1 MKSLVRSSLALFLL
15 AALALPAR
23 AQTPNTAT
31 ITVVVLDQTGG
42 AVKDA
47 KVTIINNATG
57 ASRDAMSGVAGSVT
71 SSGLPVGGVYTVRVV
86 KQGFTADDVTNLTL
100 LAGES
105 ATVRV
110 KLVASGGKSEV
121 TVYGTSEGVRSDSQI
136 GRRLD
141 SQTIDETPIL
151 GRKITTLPLLNSAF
165 RQGKGTGDLFVNA
178 TYFITGA
185 GSRRTT
191 TFMLDGASD
200 DEGWGRQTALITVP
214 VGAVQ
219 EVAVLTNAF
228 NAEFGW
234 TSGPAM
240 NIVTKSGTNTFH
252 GEGVFMGRPGDG
264 QPRSFSTKGFCPPS
278 IPSCVVPTGLT
289 AISPVDIPD
298 TLSQYS
304 ASAGGRLIQDKTFF
318 FGSFDYTRQN
328 RVTALS
334 PSLPAFVLED
344 GSLTYTGEYRQKLFN
359 ARVDHKLTMN
369 QALMFRF
376 NLDHMFDTNP
386 NDAVI
391 NTTAPSAARRY
402 SRRGWSTQVNHTS
415 VLSPTLLNEARV
427 SYTNGDP
434 VTLWEPI
441 HAQAIYR
448 RVTPSPVPFTIGDN
462 RFSDLYSRQVQISDT
477 LTWSRDKHHVRLGG
491 SLGRHMTGG
500 FGNEPGQALLGTY
513 TFFPSGPS
521 AALPFDQLTLN
532 DVQNYSQPI
541 TFGSTK
547 DYTLNQWLG
556 TAFAQDSFRVNNDLT
571 LDLGLRYD
579 RQSITTATGNIAPRI
594 GFGWHPN
601 GDSKTAI
608 RGGYGVYYTQIRTNS
623 VAGYIMNGLDGFT
636 TYTTPNRTS
645 QSDPFPA
652 GFLACL
658 DASCTPVDFSTNP
671 ATAPSRNITIIA
683 GKRDFYTKQ
692 FAQYGLDFNAI
703 AGNYPDEYLNPRSQ
717 VISIGAEREVVR
729 GLFVGSDYVH
739 QHWTH
744 LDRTVDLNAPVPF
757 DRTAAGQVR
766 TAAAANAT
774 RPLVPR
780 TGGVTQVNTIMN
792 LGVADY
798 DGLQTQISYRG
809 NAKTF
814 LQVSYTLSKATNTT
828 EPDGNGVG
836 NNQANILRL
845 GEEDRGLSAVDQTH
859 RAVITFN
866 YQLPYNITAGTVMQF
881 ASARPINATTG
892 VDNDGDGGTNDRP
905 IGADGTLMA
914 RSSFRGTGT
923 SEVAVFAEGRI
934 KNHGR
939 TILLRVECFNL
950 FNHPNLLLH
959 GGTSSV
965 YGDTGTPLP
974 TFGQFATVPAGQT
987 VAIPA
992 FANIDPPR
1000 MVQFQVRYVF

>member
-1 MKSLVRSSLALFLL
+1 MKVVLRVCLALSLVASAVTV
-15 AALALPAR
+15 ALAQA
-23 AQTPNTAT
+23 PNTAALS
-31 ITVVVLDQTGG
+31 VLVLDQTG
-42 AVKDA
+42 ASVKDA
-47 KVTIINNATG
+47 KISIVNASTG
-57 ASRDAMSGVAGSVT
+57 ATREVVSGADGSVT
-71 SSGLPVGGVYTVRVV
+71 VSALPIAGLYTLTVT
-86 KQGFTADDVTNLTL
+86 KQGFTADPVKD
-100 LAGES
+100 LALRSGET

-121 TVYGTSEGVRSDSQI
+121 TVYGTSQGVRSDAQI
-136 GRRLD
+136 GVRLD
-141 SQTIDETPIL
+141 SKTIDETPLL
-151 GRKITTLPLLNSAF
+151 GRKVTTLPLLNSAF

-200 DEGWGRQTALITVP
+200 DEGWGRQTAVITVP

-219 EVAVLTNAF
+219 EANVLTNAF

-240 NIVTKSGTNTFH
+240 NIVTKSGTNTLH
-252 GEGVFMGRPGDG
+252 GEALYMGRPGDG
-264 QPRSFSTKGFCPPS
+264 QPRSFATDGFCPDS
-278 IPSCVVPTGLT
+278 IPSCVVPAGLT

-298 TLSQYS
+298 TLNQYS
-304 ASAGGRLIQDKTFF
+304 ASIGGRIVEDKTFF
-318 FGSFDYTRQN
+318 FAAFDYTRQN

-344 GSLTYTGEYRQKLFN
+344 GSLTYTGEYRQKLFD
-359 ARVDHKLTMN
+359 ARVDHKLTPG
-369 QALMFRF
+369 QTLMFRY
-376 NLDHMFDTNP
+376 NLDQMFDTNP
-386 NDAVI
+386 NDTVI

-402 SRRGWSTQVNHTS
+402 TRRGWSTQVNHTS

-448 RVTPSPVPFTIGDN
+448 RVAPSPVPFTIGDN
-462 RFSDLYSRQVQISDT
+462 RFSDLYSRQVQLSDT
-477 LTWSRDKHHVRLGG
+477 LTMSHGKHQVRLGG
-491 SLGRHMTGG
+491 SITRHMTGG
-500 FGNEPGQALLGTY
+500 FGNEPGQQLLGTY

-521 AALPFDQLTLN
+521 ASLPFEQLTLN

-541 TFGSTK
+541 TFGTTK
-547 DYTLNQWLG
+547 DYTLNQWMG
-556 TAFAQDSFRVNNDLT
+556 AAFAQDTFRVSNDLT

-579 RQSITTATGNIAPRI
+579 KQSITTANGNIAPRI

-608 RGGYGVYYTQIRTNS
+608 RGGYGMYYTQVRTNS

-652 GFLACL
+652 GFPTCL

-671 ATAPSRNITIIA
+671 ATAPSRSITIIA
-683 GKRDFYTKQ
+683 GKRDFYMQQ

-703 AGNYPDEYLNPRSQ
+703 AANYPDEFVNPRSQ
-717 VISIGAEREVVR
+717 VTSIGAEREVMQ
-729 GLFVGSDYVH
+729 GLFVGADYVH
-739 QHWTH
+739 QHWSD
-744 LDRTVDLNAPVPF
+744 LDRSVDLNAPVPF
-757 DRTAAGQVR
+757 DRTASGQVR
-766 TAAAANAT
+766 TAAAANLT

-780 TGGVTQVNTIMN
+780 PGGVTNVNTIMN

-809 NAKTF
+809 NTKMF
-814 LQVSYTLSKATNTT
+814 LQVSYTLSKATNTS

-836 NNQANILRL
+836 NNQANSLRL
-845 GEEDRGLSAVDQTH
+845 GEEDRGPSVVDQRH
-859 RAVITFN
+859 RAVITFH
-866 YQLPYNITAGTVMQF
+866 YELPYNITAGTLMMF
-881 ASARPINATTG
+881 ASARPINPTTG

-905 IGADGTLMA
+905 IAADGTLMG

-923 SEVAVFAEGRI
+923 SEVGIFGEGRI
-934 KNHGR
+934 KMPGG
-939 TILLRVECFNL
+939 TILLRVECFNV
-950 FNHPNLLLH
+950 FNHANMLFH
-959 GGTSSV
+959 GGSSSV

-974 TFGQFATVPAGQT
+974 TFGQFATVTAGQT

-1000 MVQFQVRYVF
+1000 MVQFQVRFLF

>member
-1 MKSLVRSSLALFLL
+1 MKVVLRVCFALIYLAG
-15 AALALPAR
+15 AALPAL

-31 ITVVVLDQTGG
+31 LTVVVLDQTGA

-47 KVTIINNATG
+47 KVTIINNSTG
-57 ASRDAMSGVAGSVT
+57 ASRDAMSGADGSAT
-71 SSGLPVGGVYTVRVV
+71 TSGLSVGGLYTVRVA

-100 LAGES
+100 LAGQS
-105 ATVRV
+105 AAVRV

-121 TVYGTSEGVRSDSQI
+121 TVYGTSQGVRSDAQL
-136 GRRLD
+136 GVRLD
-141 SQTIDETPIL
+141 SKTIDETPIL
-151 GRKITTLPLLNSAF
+151 GRKVSTLPLLNSAF

-200 DEGWGRQTALITVP
+200 DEGWGRQTAVITVP

-219 EVAVLTNAF
+219 EVNVLTNAF

-240 NIVTKSGTNTFH
+240 NIVTKSGTNTLH
-252 GEGVFMGRPGDG
+252 GEALYMGRPGDG
-264 QPRSFSTKGFCPPS
+264 QPRSFSTDGFCPDS
-278 IPSCVVPTGLT
+278 IPSCVVPAGLT

-298 TLSQYS
+298 TLNQYS
-304 ASAGGRLIQDKTFF
+304 ASIGGRLVEDKTFF

-344 GSLTYTGEYRQKLFN
+344 GSLTYTGEYRQKLFD
-359 ARVDHKLTMN
+359 ARVDHKLTPN
-369 QALMFRF
+369 QTLMFRY
-376 NLDHMFDTNP
+376 NLDQMFDTNP

-402 SRRGWSTQVNHTS
+402 TRRGWSTQVNHTA
-415 VLSPTLLNEARV
+415 VLSTTLLNEARV

-441 HAQAIYR
+441 EAQAIYR
-448 RVTPSPVPFTIGDN
+448 RVAPSPVPFTIGDN
-462 RFSDLYSRQVQISDT
+462 RFSDLYSRQVQLSDT
-477 LTWSRDKHHVRLGG
+477 LTMSRGKHHVRLGG
-491 SLGRHMTGG
+491 SITRHMTGG
-500 FGNEPGQALLGTY
+500 FGSEPGQALLGTY

-521 AALPFDQLTLN
+521 ASLPFDQLTLN

-541 TFGSTK
+541 TFGTTK

-556 TAFAQDSFRVNNDLT
+556 TVFAQDSFRVSNDLT

-579 RQSITTATGNIAPRI
+579 KQSITTANGNIAPRL

-608 RGGYGVYYTQIRTNS
+608 RGGYGMYYTQVRTNS

-652 GFLACL
+652 GFPACL
-658 DASCTPVDFSTNP
+658 DASCTPVDFSSNP
-671 ATAPSRNITIIA
+671 ATAPSRSITIIA
-683 GKRDFYTKQ
+683 GKRDFYTQQ

-703 AGNYPDEYLNPRSQ
+703 AGNYPDEFVNPRSQ
-717 VISIGAEREVVR
+717 VTSIGAEREVMQ
-729 GLFVGSDYVH
+729 GLFVAADYVH
-739 QHWTH
+739 QHWSD
-744 LDRTVDLNAPVPF
+744 LDRSVDLNAPVPF
-757 DRTAAGQVR
+757 DRTAPGQVR
-766 TAAAANAT
+766 TAAAANLT

-780 TGGVTQVNTIMN
+780 TGGVTNVNTIMN

-809 NAKTF
+809 NAKVF
-814 LQVSYTLSKATNTT
+814 LQVSYTLSKATNTS

-845 GEEDRGLSAVDQTH
+845 GEEDRGPSVVDQRH
-859 RAVITFN
+859 RAVITFH
-866 YQLPYNITAGTVMQF
+866 YELPYNITAGTLMMF
-881 ASARPINATTG
+881 ASARPLNATTG

-905 IGADGTLMA
+905 IGADGKVMA
-914 RSSFRGTGT
+914 RSSFLGTGT
-923 SEVAVFAEGRI
+923 SEVGAFAEGRI
-934 KNHGR
+934 KAHGR
-939 TILLRVECFNL
+939 TIVLRVEGFNL
-950 FNHPNLLLH
+950 FNHANMLFH
-959 GGTSSV
+959 GGSSSV

-1000 MVQFQVRYVF
+1000 MVQFQVRFLF